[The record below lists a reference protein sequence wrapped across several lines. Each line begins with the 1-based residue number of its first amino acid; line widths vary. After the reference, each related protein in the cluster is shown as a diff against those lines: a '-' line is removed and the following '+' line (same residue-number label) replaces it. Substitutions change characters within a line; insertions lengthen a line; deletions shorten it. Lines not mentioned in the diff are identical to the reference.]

1 MPLKQQR
8 MIAANLMKCGA
19 SRVRFVSEAE
29 VAEALTREDIRALI
43 AKGAIYKIQKKG
55 TSRGHAR
62 EILRQKKRGRRRGP
76 GSVKGKWGSRNPSK
90 EAWME
95 TIRPL
100 RRMLRELRDAGQITR
115 KDYRILYGKA
125 KGGMFRSRKHMMLH
139 LKEEELLKTGVT
151 EKKIPSKDGQA
162 KPAKKAKTTKA
173 GNDSTKAKQVKEK
186 SE

>member
-1 MPLKQQR
+1 MRQQKA
-8 MIAANLMKCGA
+8 IAAELMKCGV
-19 SRVRFVSEAE
+19 SRVRFTSEE
-29 VAEALTREDIRALI
+29 DVAEALTREDIRELI
-43 AKGAIYKIQKKG
+43 KSGAIYKIQKKG

-76 GSVKGKWGSRNPSK
+76 GSVRGKWGSRNPSK

-100 RRMLRELRDAGQITR
+100 RRLLVELRDSKQISR

-139 LKEEELLKTGVT
+139 
-151 EKKIPSKDGQA
+151 IKDDEILA
-162 KPAKKAKTTKA
+162 KDSSPKKATAKEGKKAETK
-173 GNDSTKAKQVKEK
+173 
-186 SE
+186 